1 VRDRQS
7 QKLYICAALCAFLFA
22 VLALGVANG
31 SVAAFDAA
39 IRNQIHARATSGFT
53 EIAQL
58 LSLAGSAIVWVPGLA
73 VAIAA
78 FWIMHDRP
86 RAFALAIV
94 MAGATL
100 LDNGLK
106 LAFHR
111 VRPEVFFGILPDTFS
126 FPSGHALFSLC
137 FYGSLGALFARRLR
151 SSWVRTAI
159 WSAIALLVFGIGLSR
174 IYLGVHYPTDVL
186 AGFLAGGAW
195 LFGIYGTGL
204 VQSARSPHILTDER
218 G

>member
-31 SVAAFDAA
+31 RADAFDAA
-39 IRNQIHARATSGFT
+39 IRNQIHAHATSGFT

-58 LSLAGSAIVWVPGLA
+58 LSLTGSAIVWVPGLA
-73 VAIAA
+73 VAIVA
-78 FWIMHDRP
+78 FWMIHDRR

-106 LAFHR
+106 LVFHR
-111 VRPEVFFGILPDTFS
+111 VRPDVFFGVLPDTFS

-137 FYGSLGALFARRLR
+137 FYGALGAVFATQLR
-151 SSWVRTAI
+151 STAI
-159 WSAIALLVFGIGLSR
+159 RIAIWILIAFLVLCIGLSR

-195 LFGIYGTGL
+195 LSGVCGTGL
-204 VQSARSPHILTDER
+204 VRSARPS
-218 G
+218 